1 MYDVVFIGSGHASWH
16 GALALAQAGKKVA
29 IVEEE
34 LTGGT
39 CTNYGCDAK
48 IALDGP
54 FEYFSGLENYKGV
67 CVDEM
72 PRIDWTRLMAYKKR
86 ETNNLYLGLEQMF
99 PAVGID
105 FIRGHGTIAAAH
117 TVRVGEKYL
126 ETEYIVIATG
136 QRSARGIFRARIICT
151 EAGTSLTL
159 RRCRSGSYSSVR
171 GSYPWSSLPWQSG
184 WEAPSP
190 SSPMETVPCVNIR
203 KSMSPSLSKKWRRT
217 ASALCGTKPFAA

>member
-72 PRIDWTRLMAYKKR
+72 PKINWTRLMAYKKWKPI
-86 ETNNLYLGLEQMF
+86 TCF
-99 PAVGID
+99 
-105 FIRGHGTIAAAH
+105 
-117 TVRVGEKYL
+117 
-126 ETEYIVIATG
+126 
-136 QRSARGIFRARIICT
+136 
-151 EAGTSLTL
+151 
-159 RRCRSGSYSSVR
+159 
-171 GSYPWSSLPWQSG
+171 SG
-184 WEAPSP
+184 WSRCSP
-190 SSPMETVPCVNIR
+190 RLVLTSSGG
-203 KSMSPSLSKKWRRT
+203 T
-217 ASALCGTKPFAA
+217 ARLPTPTPFASEKNTWKQNIS